1 MKIKHQLNIKKDL
14 HFFIFSQLNELR
26 HWDLTTSDVK
36 ILSAFY
42 NLDFEM
48 KSTGSIQKYED
59 RMSILFSMDTKNQ
72 IMKELNMSYNTFNNS
87 LTKLRKK
94 DKISKNNTIDERWL
108 FDLNRENFMF
118 TIEFENNET

>member
-48 KSTGSIQKYED
+48 KSTGAIQKYED

-94 DKISKNNTIDERWL
+94 DKISRNNTIDERWL
-108 FDLNRENFMF
+108 FDLNRDNFMF